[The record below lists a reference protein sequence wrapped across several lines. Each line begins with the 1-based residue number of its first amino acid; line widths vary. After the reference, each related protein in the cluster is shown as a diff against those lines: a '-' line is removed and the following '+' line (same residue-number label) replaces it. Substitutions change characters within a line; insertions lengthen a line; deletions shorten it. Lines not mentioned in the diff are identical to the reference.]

1 MTLREWAFFN
11 PCAQLQASCP
21 IVLFMLQPKGS
32 FLEEI
37 PHLCLWQSFS
47 FNLPQE
53 LDFTLV
59 YVSLLNFC
67 KAWWRSNAG
76 FLLIC
81 AWMIMIPFSTASHLY
96 CAFNG
101 RYSHILLRLDQ
112 TGSAMTPEIIEHI
125 FPPSQLRLQI
135 RPFELGNV
143 ETAKS
148 KGYPFCQPNKRL

>member
-1 MTLREWAFFN
+1 MCLA
-11 PCAQLQASCP
+11 
-21 IVLFMLQPKGS
+21 I
-32 FLEEI
+32 FLI
-37 PHLCLWQSFS
+37 QST
-47 FNLPQE
+47 QE
-53 LDFTLV
+53 FDFTLV

-148 KGYPFCQPNKRL
+148 GGKTAKDTLFASLIRGCKILFCYSCLFPSFLLACKEKH

>member
-1 MTLREWAFFN
+1 
-11 PCAQLQASCP
+11 
-21 IVLFMLQPKGS
+21 MLQPKGS
-32 FLEEI
+32 LLKEI
-37 PHLCLWQSFS
+37 PHLFLAIFLI
-47 FNLPQE
+47 LPQE
-53 LDFTLV
+53 SQEFDFTLV

-112 TGSAMTPEIIEHI
+112 TGLAITPEIIEHMNSKSVT
-125 FPPSQLRLQI
+125 FADSSVPAWQ
-135 RPFELGNV
+135 V
-143 ETAKS
+143 ETSKSEGKTAKDTI
-148 KGYPFCQPNKRL
+148 FA